1 MFHEKLKMNDAP
13 KKALTA
19 TQVVVL
25 CVVAVVAASA
35 VIAGASV
42 FGDDSTFLKWIGVA
56 LALGSTVAASI
67 LFFASRSDR
76 RSIPIIFTLVGIALG
91 SIGYLAKSRYPL
103 LSYIL
108 FATAI
113 ALVLVFKFYRGQ
125 FISK

>member
-56 LALGSTVAASI
+56 LALGSTVGLPFYFLQAGRTAVPFRS
-67 LFFASRSDR
+67 FSRW
-76 RSIPIIFTLVGIALG
+76 LV
-91 SIGYLAKSRYPL
+91 
-103 LSYIL
+103 
-108 FATAI
+108 
-113 ALVLVFKFYRGQ
+113 
-125 FISK
+125 

>member
-56 LALGSTVAASI
+56 GVHGRASI